1 MGKMALVCEVLKQ
14 PANSQQQQEN
24 GNVWEK
30 WRWEL
35 FEADIPILP
44 ELVTCCDEIF
54 VKQSQ
59 KVKTLQVEATCN
71 LLHL

>member
-1 MGKMALVCEVLKQ
+1 
-14 PANSQQQQEN
+14 
-24 GNVWEK
+24 VWEK

-44 ELVTCCDEIF
+44 ELVTCCDEIS

-59 KVKTLQVEATCN
+59 KGTTIQLKETRN

>member
-1 MGKMALVCEVLKQ
+1 MGKMALVCEVVKQ
-14 PANSQQQQEN
+14 PANSQQQQES

-44 ELVTCCDEIF
+44 ELVTCCDEIS

-59 KVKTLQVEATCN
+59 KGKTLQLEETRN